1 MAGTVAE
8 LESTLSRE
16 DMASQVT
23 HLWDTY
29 SWQRREKLEEAKELR
44 NYLFATDTTKT
55 TNRSLP
61 WRNSTTRPKLC
72 NIRDNLHSNYLS
84 ALFPNKDW
92 LRFEPSSLEDAV
104 VEKSRAVEAY
114 IKNKTDNGDF
124 RTTVS
129 RLLLDFIDYGNA
141 FCTVNFI
148 NDVSELEDKTVVAD
162 YVGPVLQ
169 RISPLDIVFNNAAPS
184 FKDTFKIVRTITTIG
199 EIKEMAAKQPDNEYL
214 KRAID
219 KHDTLT
225 RMTHIYGVEDWDKQ
239 EAYEIEGF
247 GSLHEYYQSNSV
259 ELLEFWG
266 DYHDPISGELSRN
279 RVITIMDRS
288 CTIRNDALPT
298 WLGHTP
304 IYHVGW
310 RLRPDNL
317 YAMGPLDNLVGI
329 QYRIDHLENA
339 KADAMDLAILP
350 PLVIQG
356 EVERFEYGPRAEIH
370 IDEAGGVTE
379 LGKNLN
385 AVITAENEIQ
395 VLEQEMEIMAGAP
408 REAMG
413 IRTPGEKTA
422 FEVGQLNA
430 AAGRIFQEKIQMFE
444 SELLEKALNAMW
456 AYSRQYA
463 NGVDNVRVFD
473 DEIQAEIF
481 MSVTRED
488 ITASG
493 KIKPRGAQHFASQQ
507 QLMQNLN
514 GLFNSQI
521 GQIIAPHI
529 SGKNLARLVEQTL
542 GLYRADLVQDNAA
555 IFEQAEMQRV
565 ANQQQ
570 EDMEVENEQLP
581 PEEVIE

>member
-1 MAGTVAE
+1 MAGMVAE

-16 DMASQVT
+16 DKAAQIT

-29 SWQRREKLEEAKELR
+29 SWQRREKLEEVKELR

-92 LRFEPSSLEDAV
+92 LVFEPATQDDAV
-104 VEKSRAVEAY
+104 IQKARSVEAY
-114 IKNKTDNGDF
+114 MRNKTDNGDF
-124 RTTVS
+124 KTTVS

-141 FCTVNFI
+141 FCTVNYV
-148 NDVSELEDKTVVAD
+148 NDVTVLEDNSTVAD

-184 FKDTFKIVRTITTIG
+184 FKESFKIIRTITTIG
-199 EIKEMAAKQPDNEYL
+199 EIKELAAKQPENEHL
-214 KRAID
+214 KRAIE

-225 RMTHIYGVEDWDKQ
+225 KMTHIYGVEDWDKQ
-239 EAYEIEGF
+239 ESYEIEGF
-247 GSLHEYYQSNSV
+247 GSLHEYYQNGSV

-266 DYHDPISGELSRN
+266 DYHDPISGELYRN
-279 RVITIMDRS
+279 QVITVMDRS
-288 CTIRNDALPT
+288 SVIREDFIPT
-298 WLGHTP
+298 WLGHPP

-444 SELLEKALNAMW
+444 TELLEKALNAMW
-456 AYSRQYA
+456 AYSRQFA
-463 NGVDNVRVFD
+463 SGVDNIRVFD
-473 DEIQAEIF
+473 DLVQAEIF

-514 GLFNSQI
+514 GLFNSAV
-521 GQIIAPHI
+521 GQIIAPHV
-529 SGKNLARLVEQTL
+529 SAKSLARLVEQSL
-542 GLYRADLVQDNAA
+542 GLYRADIVKENAA
-555 IFEQAEMQRV
+555 IKEQADMQRV
-565 ANQQQ
+565 ANQVQ
-570 EDMEVENEQLP
+570 EDLMVEAEQEI
-581 PEEVIE
+581 PEGV